1 MRIGQYVTI
10 GALVALVALCV
21 GNSSTQAQNLLLNP
35 SFELDE
41 DGDARPDG
49 WDIHKDATVHF
60 TARASDGSRAL
71 VVTEGYNFIQQD
83 LQVED
88 MAGKTLSLRM
98 DVVTEAGAGL
108 GVLVGYMHQSEDGKQ
123 TWQNHQV
130 TWDRQVGDEY
140 PTQRFVVPI
149 REDAV
154 GPRLWLGIYRSNRQG
169 TITIDNVLAALHDL
183 SGEELVQM
191 NVIEREWR
199 YLHQRAAAAR
209 KVAPADESVRAV
221 MSEAQSILDRCF
233 AGERTMLSSA
243 PRLTER
249 LRELSAQVNAAVHP
263 GAPVAVSFCGPY
275 EPLGPGEIMSPEP
288 GREATLV
295 ALPGEYR
302 AAGLMLA
309 NGAEAP
315 TQCRLRVEGLPDEG
329 VHLSIRKQCFMEN
342 WYTKERE
349 RVADPLTL
357 LANEGGAW
365 TTLLQRG
372 EIARLAIGLHFDGAP
387 RQIAATVVV
396 APDGAGETR
405 LPLRISVPGVET
417 PAPGAFGHTA
427 FIYPTSNV
435 AAHSRD
441 LVAADLGAHD
451 VSLMEFPSL
460 PPCRFSE
467 EGELL
472 SVDFGTQEAWMK
484 SYCPH
489 VQSMLLFWAP
499 AYDKFACGE
508 EKFLE
513 PHSEAWN
520 RALIE
525 LMGALFK
532 AAEGWG
538 YGMDRFV
545 LLPYDEPSSGVYAD
559 SPNEK
564 IEHLVSVMR
573 LCREQFPDLRQA
585 VTLSNYTY
593 PADLE
598 ACLPYIDIALPHWP
612 LPEQLP
618 AKNAPETYS
627 PRQAFTDTMLPMLQA
642 EREKRGMRIWSYHV
656 AGGKAD
662 DALLYNRAYPVRA
675 FGAGQRGVGTWAYN
689 VPRGTTWDDTETGVD
704 YIFVYDGKEDHPTNR
719 ALNPTGEIVVPS
731 IRWEGLREGIQD
743 ARILVALETA
753 LADGAC
759 PEAVRIR
766 AQAAIDTARA
776 MAQDDDAITWET
788 VDALS
793 AELRAVWAA
802 M

>member
-1 MRIGQYVTI
+1 MCISGCR
-10 GALVALVALCV
+10 LVWTLVGVAVLLTA
-21 GNSSTQAQNLLLNP
+21 GLSAHAQNLLLNP
-35 SFELDE
+35 SFELDD
-41 DGDARPDG
+41 DGDGRPDA
-49 WDIHKDATVHF
+49 WDIHRDATVAF
-60 TARASDGSRAL
+60 TDRATDGTRAIL
-71 VVTEGYNFIQQD
+71 VTDGYNFVQQN
-83 LQVED
+83 LQVEGS
-88 MAGKTLSLRM
+88 AGKSLSLRM
-98 DVVTEAGAGL
+98 DVLTEDGAGL
-108 GVLVGYMHQSEDGKQ
+108 GVMYGYMHQAEDGKQ
-123 TWQNHQV
+123 TWQNHQI
-130 TWDRQVGDEY
+130 TWDRRIDGRY
-140 PTQRFVVPI
+140 ATQRFVVPI
-149 REDAV
+149 KEDAV
-154 GPRLWLGIYRSNRQG
+154 GTRLWIGLYRSNRRG
-169 TITIDNVLAALHDL
+169 RIYVDNVQAAMHDL
-183 SGEELVQM
+183 TADELPRM

-199 YLHQRAAAAR
+199 YLQERAAAAQTMR
-209 KVAPADESVRAV
+209 PGDLAVTAVAE
-221 MSEAQSILDRCF
+221 EARTVLDRCF
-233 AGERTMLSSA
+233 FGDRTMLSSA

-263 GAPVAVSFCGPY
+263 GADVAVSFCRPY
-275 EPLGPGEIMSPEP
+275 EQLQPGEILPDGLAMEGSL
-288 GREATLV
+288 T

-302 AAGLMLA
+302 ATGLMLA
-309 NGAEAP
+309 NGAETP
-315 TQCRLRVEGLPDEG
+315 TLCNLRVEGLPDEG
-329 VHLSIRKQCFMEN
+329 VDLSIRKQCFMET
-342 WYTKERE
+342 WYTKERG

-372 EIARLAIGLHFDGAP
+372 EIARLAIGFHFDAAP
-387 RQIAATVVV
+387 RDISATVVV
-396 APDGAGETR
+396 APEGAAETR
-405 LPLRISVPGVET
+405 LPLRIRVPATE
-417 PAPGAFGHTA
+417 APPTDTVGHTA
-427 FIYPTSNV
+427 FIYPSSSV

-441 LVAADLGAHD
+441 LVAADLGAHG
-451 VSLMEFPSL
+451 VSMMEFPSL

-467 EGELL
+467 QGELL

-489 VQSMLLFWAP
+489 VRYMLLFWAP
-499 AYDKFACGE
+499 AYDKFSCGE
-508 EKFLE
+508 EKSLE

-525 LMGALFK
+525 LMSALFK
-532 AAEGWG
+532 AAEAWG

-573 LCREQFPDLRQA
+573 LCKEQFPALLQA

-612 LPEQLP
+612 LPEKLS

-627 PRQAFTDTMLPMLQA
+627 PRQAFTDTMWPMLQA
-642 EREKRGMRIWSYHV
+642 AREKRGMQMWSYHV
-656 AGGKAD
+656 AGGKSD
-662 DALLYNRAYPVRA
+662 DVLLHNRAYPLRA
-675 FGAGQRGVGTWAYN
+675 YGAGQRGVGTWAYN

-719 ALNPTGEIVVPS
+719 ALNPTGEVVVPS

-753 LADGAC
+753 LADGTC
-759 PEAVRIR
+759 PVALRPR
-766 AQAAIDTARA
+766 ASTALDAARA
-776 MAQDDDAITWET
+776 MAADDAAITWVA
-788 VDALS
+788 VDTLS
-793 AELRAVWAA
+793 AELREVWAA

>member
-1 MRIGQYVTI
+1 MRTGQYVMI
-10 GALVALVALCV
+10 GALVALVALC
-21 GNSSTQAQNLLLNP
+21 GATATQAQNLLLNP

-41 DGDARPDG
+41 DGDALPDG

-71 VVTEGYNFIQQD
+71 VVTEGYSFIQQD

-98 DVVTEAGAGL
+98 DVLTEDGAGL
-108 GVLVGYMHQSEDGKQ
+108 GVLVGYMHQAQDGKQ

-140 PTQRFVVPI
+140 ATQRFVVPI
-149 REDAV
+149 GEDAV
-154 GPRLWLGIYRSNRQG
+154 GTRLWLGIYRSNREG

-183 SGEELVQM
+183 AGEELVQM

-209 KVAPADESVRAV
+209 EVAPANESMTAT
-221 MSEAQSILDRCF
+221 MAEAQGTLDRCF

-243 PRLTER
+243 PRLIER

-263 GAPVAVSFCGPY
+263 GAPVAVSFCRPY
-275 EPLGPGEIMSPEP
+275 EKLQPGDILPAS
-288 GREATLV
+288 LV
-295 ALPGEYR
+295 VEGSLTALPGEHR
-302 AAGLMLA
+302 AIGLMLA
-309 NGAEAP
+309 NGADTP
-315 TQCRLRVEGLPDEG
+315 TLCTLRVEGLPDGG
-329 VHLSIRKQCFMEN
+329 VDLSIRKQCFMEN

-357 LANEGGAW
+357 LANEAGAW
-365 TTLLQRG
+365 ATLLQRG
-372 EIARLAIGLHFDGAP
+372 EVARLAFGFHFDGAA
-387 RQIAATVVV
+387 REISATVVV
-396 APDGAGETR
+396 AAEGAQETR
-405 LPLRISVPGVET
+405 LPLRIRVPAAE
-417 PAPGAFGHTA
+417 APPTDTFGHTA
-427 FIYPTSNV
+427 FIYPTSSV

-441 LVAADLGAHD
+441 LVAADLGAHG

-467 EGELL
+467 QGELL
-472 SVDFGTQEAWMK
+472 SVDFDMQEAWIK

-489 VQSMLLFWAP
+489 VQYMLLFWAP
-499 AYDKFACGE
+499 AYDKFPCGE

-564 IEHLVSVMR
+564 IEHLVNVMR
-573 LCREQFPDLRQA
+573 LCKERFPALLQA

-612 LPEQLP
+612 LPEKLP

-627 PRQAFTDTMLPMLQA
+627 PRQAFTDTMWPMLQA
-642 EREKRGMRIWSYHV
+642 EREKRGMRYGATTSPVGSRMMCCSTTVPIRCGPSAPGSGEW
-656 AGGKAD
+656 GRGRTTF
-662 DALLYNRAYPVRA
+662 RAAPRGMTPRLAWITSSSTMARRTTPPTARSTRPVR
-675 FGAGQRGVGTWAYN
+675 
-689 VPRGTTWDDTETGVD
+689 
-704 YIFVYDGKEDHPTNR
+704 
-719 ALNPTGEIVVPS
+719 S
-731 IRWEGLREGIQD
+731 
-743 ARILVALETA
+743 
-753 LADGAC
+753 
-759 PEAVRIR
+759 
-766 AQAAIDTARA
+766 
-776 MAQDDDAITWET
+776 
-788 VDALS
+788 
-793 AELRAVWAA
+793 
-802 M
+802 